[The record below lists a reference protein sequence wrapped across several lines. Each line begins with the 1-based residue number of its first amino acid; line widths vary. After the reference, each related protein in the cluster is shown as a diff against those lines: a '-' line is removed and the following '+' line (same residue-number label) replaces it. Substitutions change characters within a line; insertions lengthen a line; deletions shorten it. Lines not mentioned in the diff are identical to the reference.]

1 MELSVIPGLAS
12 ERAATLWF
20 GVTATQAPPG
30 LQVFVSGRKLDL
42 PASRW
47 RALQVPALG
56 LDSRKSPRPFW
67 YFRHQ
72 LDALASNAVYRVQA
86 QFADGSARTSQAV
99 FRTLPAR
106 LPRLGV
112 DAPLRMDLRSC
123 FYVKNGRATARR
135 PRADLSDPP
144 HLKVLCG
151 DQEYLDL
158 PVIERPLLAEARF
171 LPWLDKYRE
180 NWSLLGG
187 SFASLLGQG
196 ANLFVSDDHEF
207 WNNYP
212 YGAIYKL
219 GTWGS
224 RARDSGAEIARAL
237 FQAFQVDYE
246 ARSSGIQGFD
256 IGPPT
261 RPDMSVR
268 ALDCR
273 DFRTR
278 REFAPDADIKAIC
291 TWLAQL
297 KRVACPGVLILS
309 QPLFEPAVNRFDRRA
324 RDAGLA
330 DFPASYDPLIRAIRA
345 ADRDLLLLSGDIHCG
360 RVSAQKFGGATVYE
374 VVSSPVALVARPYH
388 DELPGGAV
396 NPPKDP
402 VKPGLVR
409 CDQHALLDFS
419 RVGAKVNV
427 KVRFQALGESSA
439 SAPPMPTVPNIELS

>member
-1 MELSVIPGLAS
+1 MEFSVIPGLTS
-12 ERAATLWF
+12 DRAATLWF
-20 GVTATQAPPG
+20 GVTATHAPPG
-30 LQVFVSGRKLDL
+30 LQVSVSGRKLDL
-42 PASRW
+42 PAARW
-47 RALQVPALG
+47 QPLQVPALG
-56 LDSRKSPRPFW
+56 LDSRTSPRPFW
-67 YFRHQ
+67 YFRHH
-72 LDALASNAVYRVQA
+72 LDGLASNAVYRVQA

-151 DQEYLDL
+151 DQVYLDL
-158 PVIERPLLAEARF
+158 PVIERPRLAEARF
-171 LPWLDKYRE
+171 LAWLDKYRE

-212 YGAIYKL
+212 YGAIYKPS
-219 GTWGS
+219 TWGS
-224 RARDSGAEIARAL
+224 RARDASAQIARAL

-256 IGPPT
+256 IGPPM
-261 RPDMSVR
+261 RPDLSVR

-273 DFRTR
+273 YFRTR
-278 REFAPDADIKAIC
+278 REFAPDADIRAIC
-291 TWLAQL
+291 AWLDRL
-297 KRVACPGVLILS
+297 KHIACPGVLILS
-309 QPLFEPAVNRFDRRA
+309 QPLFEPAVSRLDRRA

-345 ADRDLLLLSGDIHCG
+345 ANRDLLLLSGDIHCG
-360 RVSAQKFGGATVYE
+360 RVSSQSFGGATVYE
-374 VVSSPVALVARPYH
+374 VVSSPVALAARPYY

-396 NPPKDP
+396 TPHMDPK
-402 VKPGLVR
+402 KPGLVR
-409 CDQHALLDFS
+409 CDHHTLLEFA
-419 RVGAKVNV
+419 RVGAKVDV
-427 KVRFQALGESSA
+427 KVRFEALGESRGA
-439 SAPPMPTVPNIELS
+439 EPMPTVPNIELS